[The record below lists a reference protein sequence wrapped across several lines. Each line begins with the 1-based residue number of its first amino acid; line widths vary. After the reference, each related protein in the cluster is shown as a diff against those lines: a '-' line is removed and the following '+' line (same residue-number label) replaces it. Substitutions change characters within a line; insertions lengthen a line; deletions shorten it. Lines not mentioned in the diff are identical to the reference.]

1 MKFDNSIESLSP
13 EWFNARIGKLTSSTI
28 ENIIVEPKEK
38 SKKDAGELS
47 STAKDYLFG
56 KVAERLTGV
65 RRDFSN
71 AATEYGNNLEKEA
84 IEFFEFSTG
93 EKVTPAG
100 YIEKVPG
107 FYGGTPDG
115 LITDKNGIIQIKCP
129 FEFKNHLSFFYSAD
143 HETFKQKYRGYFW
156 QCVSDCN
163 VTGADFCEFVSY
175 CPNMPENLKMFRFK
189 IVPLEEE
196 LQFLNQKINDS
207 IRYIQT
213 IEDFLKKQN
222 NDQI

>member
-1 MKFDNSIESLSP
+1 MNFKKMIEPLSD
-13 EWFNARIGKLTSSTI
+13 EWKRARLGLLTSSTI

-65 RRDFSN
+65 RREFSN
-71 AATEYGNNLEKEA
+71 AATDYGTNLEPEA
-84 IEFFEFSTG
+84 IEFFSFSTG
-93 EKVTPAG
+93 ENVKSAG
-100 YIEKVPG
+100 FIEKIPG

-115 LITDKNGIIQIKCP
+115 LIPEKNGIIQIKCP

-143 HETFKQKYRGYFW
+143 HDSFKQKFRGYFW

-163 VTGADFCEFVSY
+163 VTGADFCEFISY
-175 CPNMPENLKMFRFK
+175 CPAMPENLKMFRFT
-189 IVPLEEE
+189 IIPRTEE
-196 LQFLNQKINDS
+196 LEFLNQKIQDS
-207 IRYIQT
+207 INYIQT
-213 IEDFLKKQN
+213 IENFLKNQN
-222 NDQI
+222 SK